1 MRFTKICRKRAIDMG
16 NEIFR
21 LNDISRY
28 DAKFQQ
34 DQREDDDNDK
44 DDNDND
50 DDVNNNNLV

>member
-1 MRFTKICRKRAIDMG
+1 ME
-16 NEIFR
+16 NEIFC

-28 DAKFQQ
+28 DAMFQR

-44 DDNDND
+44 DDNDNN